1 MPRPSSFIL
10 QFTDMKKVLI
20 FFSGSEFSEGAFSFA
35 RRLNDMQSI
44 LLVGVFIPKMS
55 YASLWGAIPYT
66 GYEFVPLLEPE
77 INGMKTNISRF
88 ETECRENSIGYHIHS
103 TLSDYSLEMLK
114 KETRFGDLLIISSDK
129 FYEDTNGAGVP
140 SYLQEVLH
148 AAECPVIVVP
158 EKFDFPTSNIFAY
171 DGGESS
177 VFAIRQFLWLFPEF
191 SKNDSSFVYVKEG
204 GDLTI
209 PDEEDIRE
217 YAEPHLAHA
226 EFLHL
231 GMPSGKSFSSWV
243 SQKKEPILIGG
254 AYDRSGLSELFK
266 KSFFNEVIA
275 ERLLP
280 VFIAHK

>member
-1 MPRPSSFIL
+1 
-10 QFTDMKKVLI
+10 MKKILI
-20 FFSGSEFSEGAFSFA
+20 FFSGNEFSEGAFAFA
-35 RRLNDMQSI
+35 RRLNNMQPM

-55 YASLWGAIPYT
+55 YSNLWASVPYA

-77 INGMKTNISRF
+77 LNGMKANISRF
-88 ETECRENSIGYHIHS
+88 ETECRENSIEYHVHTS
-103 TLSDYSLEMLK
+103 VTDYSLPMLK
-114 KETRFGDLLIISSDK
+114 KETRFGDLLIIGSDK
-129 FYEDTNGAGVP
+129 FYENLNDTGVQD
-140 SYLQEVLH
+140 YLQKVLH

-158 EKFDFPTSNIFAY
+158 EKFDFPTTNIFAY

-177 VFAIRQFLWLFPEF
+177 VFAIRQFFWLFPELC
-191 SKNDSSFVYVKEG
+191 KNESSFVYVKENG
-204 GDLTI
+204 ELSI

-217 YAEPHLAHA
+217 YAEPHLQHA

-231 GMPSGKSFSSWV
+231 GMAPGKSFSSWV

-266 KSFFNEVIA
+266 KSFVNDVIA